1 MRFHPA
7 VGVALLTLLGTAC
20 GEVTRSTD
28 PAPESQPQLNVG
40 ASGQE
45 RAVIVV
51 FQNSVADP
59 AGLARQLAA
68 SAGRSP
74 TFIYHYAIKGFAGSF
89 PEAAIEGMA
98 RNPNVAF
105 IETDQVMSI
114 DLTTQSNATWGLDR
128 VDQSSLP
135 LSGSYSYEGNGAGV
149 RAYIIDTGILQT
161 HIDFG
166 GRALSG
172 FTAISDGRGTTDCN
186 GHGTHVAG
194 TVGGTTWGIA
204 KGVTLV
210 AVRVL
215 NCRGSGTTSGVIAG
229 VDWVRDNAI
238 RPAVAN
244 MSLGGGASSALDQ
257 AVANASASGITFA
270 VAAGNSNTDAC
281 TQSPAREPSALT
293 VGSTTSTDARSS
305 FSNIGTC
312 LDLFAPG
319 SSITSAWSTSN
330 TATNTISGTSMASPH
345 VAGVAALVLQGSP
358 DASPATVAGTIT
370 GNATLGKVANAGIGS
385 PNRLLFSGFL
395 LGTAPPPPENQ
406 APIASFTFACTDLTC
421 TFDGTGSSDPDGS
434 ISSHAWN
441 FGDGTTGSG
450 ATPVKTYL
458 SEGTRTVTLTVTD
471 NGGKTGATS
480 QDVTTTAPPTS
491 GGEFTLE
498 VSTRAN
504 KKWNFASLTWSG
516 ASGSSV
522 DIVRNG
528 ATVATTSNNGS
539 FTDQFPAQ
547 SGSFT
552 YQVCN
557 AGTTVCSPEV
567 TVGF

>member
-1 MRFHPA
+1 MRFRPA
-7 VGVALLTLLGTAC
+7 VGVALLTLLATAC

-28 PAPESQPQLNVG
+28 PTPESQPQLNVG
-40 ASGQE
+40 ASAQE

-59 AGLARQLAA
+59 AGLARQLSA

-74 TFIYHYAIKGFAGSF
+74 TYIYQYAIKGFAGSF

-114 DLTTQSNATWGLDR
+114 DVTTQSNATWGLDR
-128 VDQSSLP
+128 VDQASLP
-135 LSGSYSYEGNGAGV
+135 LSGTYSYEGNGAGV

-161 HIDFG
+161 HTDFG
-166 GRALSG
+166 DRALSG
-172 FTAISDGRGTTDCN
+172 FTAINDGRETTDCN

-229 VDWVRDNAI
+229 VDWVRNNAI
-238 RPAVAN
+238 LPAVAN
-244 MSLGGGASSALDQ
+244 MSLGGGASDALDQ
-257 AVANASASGITFA
+257 AVANASASGVTFA

-312 LDLFAPG
+312 VDLFAPG

-345 VAGVAALVLQGSP
+345 VAGVAALVLQGNP
-358 DASPATVAGTIT
+358 GASPATVASTIT
-370 GNATLGKVANAGIGS
+370 GNATPNKVINAGSGS
-385 PNRLLFSGFL
+385 PNLLLFSGFL
-395 LGTAPPPPENQ
+395 LGTAPPPAENQ
-406 APIASFTFACTDLTC
+406 APTASFTFACTDLTC
-421 TFDGTGSSDPDGS
+421 TFDATGSSDPDGS
-434 ISSHAWN
+434 ITSYAWN

-450 ATPVKTYL
+450 ATPAKTYL

-471 NGGKTGATS
+471 NGGKTGTTS
-480 QDVTTTAPPTS
+480 QSVTTTALPTG
-491 GGEFTLE
+491 GGEITLE
-498 VSTRAN
+498 VSTRVN
-504 KKWNFASLTWSG
+504 KKWNFASLIWSG

-522 DIVRNG
+522 DIFRNG
-528 ATVATTSNNGS
+528 DPLITTSNNGS
-539 FTDQFPAQ
+539 FTDQFTAQ

-552 YQVCN
+552 YKVCN
-557 AGTTVCSPEV
+557 AGSTVCSPEV
-567 TVGF
+567 TVNF

>member
-7 VGVALLTLLGTAC
+7 VGVAILTLLATAC
-20 GEVTRSTD
+20 GEVTRSTA
-28 PAPESQPQLNVG
+28 PAPDRQPQLNLG
-40 ASGQE
+40 GQD

-51 FQNSVADP
+51 FRSTVADP
-59 AGLARQLAA
+59 AGLAQQLAA
-68 SAGRSP
+68 GAGG
-74 TFIYHYAIKGFAGSF
+74 TAGHVYQYAIKGFAGTF
-89 PEAAIEGMA
+89 PEAGIEGIA

-114 DLTTQSNATWGLDR
+114 DVTTQTNATWGLDR
-128 VDQSSLP
+128 IDQPALP
-135 LSGSYSYEGNGAGV
+135 LSGTYSYAGNGAGV
-149 RAYIIDTGILQT
+149 HAYIIDTGILQT
-161 HIDFG
+161 HTDFG

-186 GHGTHVAG
+186 GHGTHVSG
-194 TVGGTTWGIA
+194 TVGGSTWGVA

-229 VDWVRDNAI
+229 VDWVQGNAV

-257 AVANASASGITFA
+257 AVASASASGVTFA

-281 TQSPAREPSALT
+281 TQSPAREPTALT

-305 FSNIGTC
+305 FSNIGPC
-312 LDLFAPG
+312 VDLFAPG

-358 DASPATVAGTIT
+358 GASPATVANAIT
-370 GNATLGKVANAGIGS
+370 GNATPGTVTNAGSGS

-395 LGTAPPPPENQ
+395 LGTPPPPPENQ
-406 APIASFTFACTDLTC
+406 APTASFTFSCTDLTC
-421 TFDGTGSSDPDGS
+421 SCNAAGSSDPDGS
-434 ISSHAWN
+434 ITAYAWN
-441 FGDGTTGSG
+441 FGDNTTGTG
-450 ATPVKTYL
+450 VTATKNY
-458 SEGTRTVTLTVTD
+458 SSADTRTVVLTVTD
-471 NGGKTGATS
+471 NGGKTGTTS
-480 QDVTTTAPPTS
+480 QSVTTTAPPV
-491 GGEFTLE
+491 GGAITLG
-498 VSTRAN
+498 VTARTN
-504 KKWNFASLTWSG
+504 KKWNFASLTWTG
-516 ASGSSV
+516 ASASSV
-522 DIVRNG
+522 DIFRNG
-528 ATVATTSNNGS
+528 ALLATTSNNGS
-539 FTDQFPAQ
+539 FTDQFAAQ

-557 AGTTVCSPEV
+557 AGSTVCSPEV
-567 TVGF
+567 TVNF

>member
-1 MRFHPA
+1 MRFRP
-7 VGVALLTLLGTAC
+7 VTSVAILTLLGTAC

-28 PAPESQPQLNVG
+28 PTPEGQPQLNVG

-59 AGLARQLAA
+59 AGLAQQLAA

-74 TFIYHYAIKGFAGSF
+74 THVYHYAIKGFAGTF

-114 DLTTQSNATWGLDR
+114 DLTTQTNATWGLDR

-135 LSGSYSYEGNGAGV
+135 LSGAYSYEGNGAGV
-149 RAYIIDTGILQT
+149 RAYIIDTGILQAHT
-161 HIDFG
+161 DFG

-172 FTAISDGRGTTDCN
+172 FTAINDNRGTTDCN

-229 VDWVRDNAI
+229 LDWVRNNAI

-257 AVANASASGITFA
+257 AVASASASGITFA

-305 FSNIGTC
+305 FSNVGTC

-319 SSITSAWSTSN
+319 SSITSAWSTSS
-330 TATNTISGTSMASPH
+330 TATRTISGTSMASPH
-345 VAGVAALVLQGSP
+345 VAGVAALVLQSSP
-358 DASPATVAGTIT
+358 GASPASVAGTIT
-370 GNATLGKVANAGIGS
+370 GNATLGTVANAGSGS

-395 LGTAPPPPENQ
+395 LGTAPPPPPPE
-406 APIASFTFACTDLTC
+406 
-421 TFDGTGSSDPDGS
+421 DPEPD
-434 ISSHAWN
+434 
-441 FGDGTTGSG
+441 
-450 ATPVKTYL
+450 
-458 SEGTRTVTLTVTD
+458 
-471 NGGKTGATS
+471 
-480 QDVTTTAPPTS
+480 PPTG
-491 GGEFTLE
+491 GGELTLE

-516 ASGSSV
+516 ASASSV
-522 DIVRNG
+522 DILRDG
-528 ATVATTSNNGS
+528 TTVATTSNNGS
-539 FTDQFPAQ
+539 FTDQFAAQ

-567 TVGF
+567 TVDF